1 MLLTCDFEHICS
13 VYSILLRCLMRQL
26 ANTYGVLIVIGYW
39 SLMKWMNN
47 IKFWALHVCYT
58 SLLLWNLVP
67 LGCFFNLSSFENWD
81 AVTCAIAS
89 VLFWLPSPQF
99 HQIPSCLGW
108 CAAACIRIILLS
120 KLLQRMS
127 TLCCSKV
134 VLIDTSSLGWG
145 IFSLFFKHN
154 AREPGTMWCFGCR
167 LVFYKVLYTLLYCGP
182 LSLFQMGWWYA
193 LPCFRQIGW
202 AFTWSGRSGRSGQ
215 CDCIFARCVPKE
227 CDSCHTFAL
236 CVLHMFLPDSFAL
249 CLVFRW
255 ALDWTYGF

>member
-1 MLLTCDFEHICS
+1 M
-13 VYSILLRCLMRQL
+13 
-26 ANTYGVLIVIGYW
+26 
-39 SLMKWMNN
+39 
-47 IKFWALHVCYT
+47 CYT

-202 AFTWSGRSGRSGQ
+202 AFTWSGRSGQ
-215 CDCIFARCVPKE
+215 CECIFARCVPNV
-227 CDSCHTFAL
+227 TPLL
-236 CVLHMFLPDSFAL
+236 CVCSTCS
-249 CLVFRW
+249 CLIVCTVPCVRW
-255 ALDWTYGF
+255 ALEMDKWLLKAAQRGRSHTGMNNRPANFIVFK